1 MFGAKLKSMRREKRM
16 SQGDLADK
24 ARINRS
30 YLSMIEN
37 GHSSPTID
45 VVQRLA
51 DGLSINL
58 WQLLA
63 DVEEDHFLYDLDGG
77 FEMYEA
83 LHELLNDK
91 ADMMLIQPTIKEID
105 MLKGVRFSGGFKP
118 DKRFYLDALLAYR
131 RSVKSVPVV
140 IETENSDSSEG

>member
-1 MFGAKLKSMRREKRM
+1 MFGAKLKTIRREKRM

-24 ARINRS
+24 AKINRS

-63 DVEEDHFLYDLDGG
+63 DVEESHFLYDLDGG

-91 ADMMLIQPTIKEID
+91 ADMMLIQPSMNEIE

-131 RSVKSVPVV
+131 RSVKSDTTVSED
-140 IETENSDSSEG
+140 ETSVSSED